1 MRTIADN
8 EFVKVIDLLA
18 GDKKEYIRNYVGE
31 KILDPMDKGAK
42 WRPDLPLQIPSI
54 LRIFANTMEMEII
67 ELVPYSKFHDYGG
80 KWSHMERGFV
90 VKRKTKSVEY
100 VDLLRVNKLIAFV
113 QEHSAT
119 LKNAHDVWNTLKEIG
134 QKE

>member
-18 GDKKEYIRNYVGE
+18 GDAKEFLRDLIGE
-31 KILDPMDKGAK
+31 HVPGLMN
-42 WRPDLPLQIPSI
+42 LPVEVPSI
-54 LRIFANTMEMEII
+54 LRIFTNTMEMEII

-80 KWSHMERGFV
+80 KWSHMERGFA
-90 VKRKTKSVEY
+90 VKRKTKSVDY
-100 VDLLRVNKLIAFV
+100 IDLLRVNNLIAFT
-113 QEHSAT
+113 QEHSGT